1 MSLPTQVDGT
11 VEGRAALIIG
21 HPGHEL
27 RVHRWLELA
36 RPAVYVLTDGSGHTG
51 RSRLRSTSKVL
62 SAAGATPGTIYG
74 SFSDA
79 DLYSAML
86 SSNRAILSRV
96 VHALADALVC
106 SKVDYVVADALEG
119 FNPSHDLCRYLV
131 NAAVALTNIPLRNFE
146 FLLEGSPSACPD
158 HLKADSVRLELTE
171 DDLTRKIAAAK
182 SYPELR
188 EETDAALARFGAAA
202 FRTECLRPVRDLHQ
216 GLDALDQEPPY
227 YERYGEQQV
236 AAGHY
241 DRVIRYRQHIQP
253 LVQALWQ
260 AVGLNGTHTTVTTVS
275 ALTGTA
281 I

>member
-1 MSLPTQVDGT
+1 MNLLTQVDGT
-11 VEGRAALIIG
+11 VEGRAALIVG

-36 RPAVYVLTDGSGHTG
+36 KPTVYVLTDGSGHTG

-62 SAAGATPGTIYG
+62 AAAGATPGTIFG

-79 DLYSAML
+79 DLYAAML
-86 SSNRAILSRV
+86 ASDRAVLSRV

-106 SKVDYVVADALEG
+106 SKADYVVADALEG

-131 NAAVALTNIPLRNFE
+131 NAAVALTQKPLRNFE
-146 FLLEGSPSACPD
+146 FLLEGSPSACPE
-158 HLKADSVRLELTE
+158 HLRADSVRLELTE

-188 EETDAALARFGAAA
+188 EETENALARFGAAA
-202 FRTECLRPVRDLHQ
+202 FRTECLRPVRDPRQ
-216 GLDALDQEPPY
+216 GIDALDQEPPY

-241 DRVIRYRQHIQP
+241 DRVIRYRAHIQP
-253 LVQALWQ
+253 LVQALWRD
-260 AVGLNGTHTTVTTVS
+260 VGLNGTHTTVTTVS